1 MANPA
6 NNADESN
13 GLRTKL
19 IDSAY
24 QCFDRFGV
32 KKTSM
37 EDIAKQAGVS
47 RQSVYRPFSSKQEI
61 LESICSLEAVKVNAE
76 VRKRL
81 GRQKKFDELVTEVLL
96 LIVKVVRGNPYL
108 KAFLDDLALQS
119 KAVAKSSRVYQLN
132 REWWGDVMEQA
143 AANGELATD
152 ISLDEILSWLLM
164 GQAMLQIRLEGQGE
178 DDESLRRFIRRFV
191 VFPITAQADLQ
202 GAALKGKKTSADKS
216 AGSKSPNNK

>member
-1 MANPA
+1 MTNIAANT
-6 NNADESN
+6 DESN
-13 GLRTKL
+13 GLRNKL

-32 KKTSM
+32 RKTSM
-37 EDIAKQAGVS
+37 EDIARHAGVS
-47 RQSVYRPFSSKQEI
+47 RQSVYRHFSSKQEI

-96 LIVKVVRGNPYL
+96 LIVKIVRTNPYL

-119 KAVAKSSRVYQLN
+119 KAVSKSSHVYQLN
-132 REWWGDVMEQA
+132 REWWADVMEQA
-143 AANGELATD
+143 AANGELASD

-178 DDESLRRFIRRFV
+178 DDQSLRRFIRRFV
-191 VFPITAQADLQ
+191 VLPITAQADRAR
-202 GAALKGKKTSADKS
+202 AAVTGKGPA
-216 AGSKSPNNK
+216 